1 LIGLG
6 GLCALA
12 LLGFMVGAP
21 LLTSLARF
29 LVVTESPREA
39 DLVLVLLGD
48 PHQRPVRA
56 SELFHAGLARRVA
69 VSESEVPFAVAVGA
83 LPSTAD
89 VTVQALISLGVPEDL
104 VEMIPFE
111 GGVTSTRDEALAF
124 RDYVQEHTVTRAI
137 IVSSALQTRRA
148 RWIFKRVL
156 ADQGV
161 EVQVVG
167 APYRGFDETN
177 WWKSER
183 GLIAVNN
190 EFIKLVYYR
199 VVY

>member
-1 LIGLG
+1 
-6 GLCALA
+6 
-12 LLGFMVGAP
+12 
-21 LLTSLARF
+21 LLTGLARF
-29 LVVTESPREA
+29 LIVTESPREA
-39 DLVLVLLGD
+39 AIVLVLLGD

-69 VSESEVPFAVAVGA
+69 VSEGEIPFAVAVGA
-83 LPSTAD
+83 LPSTTD
-89 VTVQALISLGVPEDL
+89 VTVQALISLGVPEDS
-104 VEMIPFE
+104 VEIIPFE

-137 IVSSALQTRRA
+137 IVASALQTRRA

-156 ADQGV
+156 AGQPV
-161 EVQVVG
+161 EVQLVA

-190 EFIKLVYYR
+190 EFIKLVFYR

>member
-1 LIGLG
+1 
-6 GLCALA
+6 
-12 LLGFMVGAP
+12 
-21 LLTSLARF
+21 
-29 LVVTESPREA
+29 
-39 DLVLVLLGD
+39 
-48 PHQRPVRA
+48 
-56 SELFHAGLARRVA
+56 
-69 VSESEVPFAVAVGA
+69 
-83 LPSTAD
+83 
-89 VTVQALISLGVPEDL
+89 LISLGVPDDR
-104 VEMIPFE
+104 VEIIPFE

-137 IVSSALQTRRA
+137 IVASALQTRRA

-156 ADQGV
+156 AGQPV
-161 EVQVVG
+161 EVQLVA

-190 EFIKLVYYR
+190 EFIKLVFYR